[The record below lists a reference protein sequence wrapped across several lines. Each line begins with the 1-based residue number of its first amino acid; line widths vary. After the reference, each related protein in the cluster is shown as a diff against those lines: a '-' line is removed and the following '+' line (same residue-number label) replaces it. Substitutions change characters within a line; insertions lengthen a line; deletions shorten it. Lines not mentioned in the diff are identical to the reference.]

1 MDYNLIKLV
10 IVFAIIVAI
19 IWAKKPL
26 HWAFIAGIIA
36 TALICMIPVDQ
47 CGKVIWSVVTDWGKM
62 AIVLDIYLITF
73 LQRLL
78 DKRKQIQ
85 LAQVD
90 MINLFNNRIVNALL
104 IPIIIGFLPSPA
116 ALILCGE
123 IVDQATGDYMDA
135 KEKAIITS
143 YFRHIPE
150 SFLPTY
156 PVILLLCGFSGLPI
170 SSFVIAMLP
179 PVIVLFVVGYFV
191 YLRKLPTKTG
201 MEITVTKKEAAIGL
215 FKHIWSLVLIMVLIM
230 GVGLS
235 VEISIGIVLLLCFIV
250 YKVTPKEIVELLPKA
265 FDKVMILSTLMIFI
279 FQGFLSHAGILASLI
294 SAFQALPIPAFIMF
308 ALLIFVGGVLTGA
321 QGIIAVVAPL
331 AFAAIPGFG
340 IPLVML
346 LGCFAWASN
355 QLSPTHVCVVVA
367 ANYFKVDFSDM
378 VKKVI
383 PCLAV
388 YLVFAFLYY
397 HVLLLFM

>member
-10 IVFAIIVAI
+10 VIFAIIVAI

-26 HWAFIAGIIA
+26 HWAFIVGTVA
-36 TALICMIPVDQ
+36 TAVICLIPIKE
-47 CGKVIWSVVTDWGKM
+47 CGEVIVGVLTSWSKM

-85 LAQVD
+85 KAQVD

-116 ALILCGE
+116 ALVLCGE
-123 IVDQATGDYMDA
+123 IVNEATGDYMDA

-179 PVIVLFVVGYFV
+179 PVTVLFVAGYFV

-201 MEITVTKKEAAIGL
+201 IEITVSKKDAAVSL

-235 VEISIGIVLLLCFIV
+235 VEISIGIVLLISFFV
-250 YKVTPKEIVELLPKA
+250 YKVTPKEIAELLPKA
-265 FDKVMILSTLMIFI
+265 FDKVMILSTLMIFV
-279 FQGFLSHAGILASLI
+279 FQGFLSHAGVLASLI
-294 SAFQALPIPAFIMF
+294 SAFQTLPIPSYIMF

-331 AFAAIPGFG
+331 AFAAIPNFG
-340 IPLVML
+340 VPLVML

-378 VKKVI
+378 VRKAI
-383 PCLAV
+383 PCLTV
-388 YLVFAFLYY
+388 YLAFTFAYY

>member
-1 MDYNLIKLV
+1 
-10 IVFAIIVAI
+10 
-19 IWAKKPL
+19 
-26 HWAFIAGIIA
+26 
-36 TALICMIPVDQ
+36 
-47 CGKVIWSVVTDWGKM
+47 
-62 AIVLDIYLITF
+62 
-73 LQRLL
+73 
-78 DKRKQIQ
+78 
-85 LAQVD
+85 
-90 MINLFNNRIVNALL
+90 
-104 IPIIIGFLPSPA
+104 
-116 ALILCGE
+116 
-123 IVDQATGDYMDA
+123 
-135 KEKAIITS
+135 
-143 YFRHIPE
+143 
-150 SFLPTY
+150 
-156 PVILLLCGFSGLPI
+156 
-170 SSFVIAMLP
+170 MLP

>member
-1 MDYNLIKLV
+1 MDFNLVKLIV
-10 IVFAIIVAI
+10 IFAIIVAI
-19 IWAKKPL
+19 IWWKKPL
-26 HWAFIAGIIA
+26 HWAFLAGTVA
-36 TALICMIPVDQ
+36 TAVICMVPIGQ
-47 CGKVIWSVVTDWGKM
+47 CGKTIWGIVTSWQKM

-78 DKRKQIQ
+78 DKRQQIQ
-85 LAQVD
+85 KAQVD

-104 IPIIIGFLPSPA
+104 IPIIIGFMPSPA
-116 ALILCGE
+116 ALVLCGQ
-123 IVDQATGDYMDA
+123 IVDTATGDYMD
-135 KEKAIITS
+135 KKRKAIITS

-170 SSFVIAMLP
+170 SSFVAVMIP

-191 YLRKLPTKTG
+191 FLRKLPAKTD
-201 MEITVTKKEAAIGL
+201 EVITVSKKDAFISL
-215 FKHIWSLVLIMVLIM
+215 CKHIWSLVLILVLIM
-230 GVGLS
+230 GFGLS

-250 YKVTPKEIVELLPKA
+250 YKVTPKEIVELIPKA
-265 FDKVMILSTLMIFI
+265 FDKVMILSTLFIFI
-279 FQGFLSHAGILASLI
+279 FQGFLSATGIMDSLI
-294 SAFQALPIPAFIMF
+294 TAFQSLPIPAYLAFT
-308 ALLIFVGGVLTGA
+308 LLIFVGGVLTGA
-321 QGIIAVVAPL
+321 QGMIAVAAPL
-331 AFAAIPGFG
+331 AFAAVPGFG

-378 VKKVI
+378 VKQVI

-388 YLVFAFLYY
+388 YLAFAFVYY
-397 HVLLLFM
+397 HALLMFF

>member
-26 HWAFIAGIIA
+26 HWAFITGIIA